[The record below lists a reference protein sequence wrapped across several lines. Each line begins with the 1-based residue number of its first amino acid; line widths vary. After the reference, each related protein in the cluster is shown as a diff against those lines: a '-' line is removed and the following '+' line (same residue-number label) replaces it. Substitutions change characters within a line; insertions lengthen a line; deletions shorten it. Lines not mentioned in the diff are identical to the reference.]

1 MGPLIVR
8 ADVIRR
14 LSTLVLFAAALACC
28 GCQEDNSRTTS
39 TSTPS
44 QPKTNQLETGRFAL
58 QKMLPAARM
67 WAGDATPV
75 HLTSSISGDSE
86 GRDGKS
92 IFWRGVFA
100 SRSRLKEESFTWS
113 GAADASPRVDHG
125 VEDSYNPSNRTTQA
139 WDLNFLKA
147 DTDQAFSTA
156 QQHGGKTFLEKNP
169 KATVTYLLDFDALSN
184 QLRWHVI
191 YSAESAGKL
200 TVLVDASTGQFVRK
214 E

>member
-1 MGPLIVR
+1 MGPLIAR

-14 LSTLVLFAAALACC
+14 LSILVLFSAALAVC
-28 GCQEDNSRTTS
+28 GCEDNPHS
-39 TSTPS
+39 TSSTPTP
-44 QPKTNQLETGRFAL
+44 PKTSQFETGRFAL
-58 QKMLPAARM
+58 QKMMPAARM

-75 HLTSSISGDSE
+75 RLSSSVNGEGE
-86 GRDGKS
+86 GRDGKA
-92 IFWRGVFA
+92 IFWRAVFA
-100 SRSRLKEESFTWS
+100 SRTKLKAESFTWT
-113 GAADASPRVDHG
+113 GEASATSHVDHG
-125 VEDSYNPSNRTTQA
+125 VEDPFNPSNRTTQP
-139 WDLNFLKA
+139 WDLNFLKT

-169 KATVTYLLDFDALSN
+169 KASVTYLLDFDALSN

-191 YSAESAGKL
+191 YSADGAGKL

>member
-1 MGPLIVR
+1 MGPLIAR

-14 LSTLVLFAAALACC
+14 LSTLVLFAGALALC
-28 GCQEDNSRTTS
+28 GCQEEPSHSASNAA
-39 TSTPS
+39 S

-58 QKMLPAARM
+58 QKMLPAAHM
-67 WAGDATPV
+67 WSGDATPI
-75 HLTSSISGDSE
+75 HLTSSVSGDNE

-92 IFWRGVFA
+92 IFWRAVFA

-113 GAADASPRVDHG
+113 GEADASPRVDHG
-125 VEDSYNPSNRTTQA
+125 VEDSFNPGNRTTQP

-147 DTDQAFSTA
+147 DTDQAFATA
-156 QQHGGKTFLEKNP
+156 QQHGGKTYIEKNP
-169 KATVTYLLDFDALSN
+169 KASVAYLLDFDALSS

-191 YSAESAGKL
+191 YSADSAGKL
-200 TVLVDASTGQFVRK
+200 TVLVDASTGQFLRK

>member
-1 MGPLIVR
+1 
-8 ADVIRR
+8 
-14 LSTLVLFAAALACC
+14 
-28 GCQEDNSRTTS
+28 
-39 TSTPS
+39 
-44 QPKTNQLETGRFAL
+44 
-58 QKMLPAARM
+58 M

-75 HLTSSISGDSE
+75 HLTSSVSGDSE

-125 VEDSYNPSNRTTQA
+125 VEDSYNPNNRTTQA

-147 DTDQAFSTA
+147 DTDQAFNTA
-156 QQHGGKTFLEKNP
+156 QQHGGKAFVEKNP

-191 YSAESAGKL
+191 YSGESAGKL